1 MSAFSRIRGQPFW
14 ILAPNYLSV
23 ENFLCNKLHLGKQ
36 TWTLF
41 SIFVVSLVVVAFQLV
56 CKWTYVHQ
64 FWRNSQF
71 FTSYFYASSCIYL
84 YFCVCT
90 FSKVCVCVGG
100 GISSWYNVFI
110 WVPISPCSTCILT
123 FLNLNPGMFSFQT
136 SEMGVGVDLIFFKKI
151 FNFPFQHKEF
161 MGGGGGYATITL
173 NLKQGGL
180 TLFIC
185 FATFL
190 LSF

>member
-1 MSAFSRIRGQPFW
+1 
-14 ILAPNYLSV
+14 
-23 ENFLCNKLHLGKQ
+23 
-36 TWTLF
+36 
-41 SIFVVSLVVVAFQLV
+41 
-56 CKWTYVHQ
+56 
-64 FWRNSQF
+64 
-71 FTSYFYASSCIYL
+71 
-84 YFCVCT
+84 
-90 FSKVCVCVGG
+90 
-100 GISSWYNVFI
+100 
-110 WVPISPCSTCILT
+110 
-123 FLNLNPGMFSFQT
+123 MFSFQT